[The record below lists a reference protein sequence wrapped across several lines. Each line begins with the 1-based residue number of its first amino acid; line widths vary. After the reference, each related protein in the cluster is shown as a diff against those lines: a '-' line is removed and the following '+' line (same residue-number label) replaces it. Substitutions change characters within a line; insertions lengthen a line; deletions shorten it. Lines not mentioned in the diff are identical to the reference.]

1 MSYEVNQT
9 NDFEKSEYDQI
20 NTKQKE
26 LINYYQKYDGKSIS
40 YYYIF
45 PKLLYDDKFFKKNGS
60 IYSTKKN

>member
-1 MSYEVNQT
+1 MSYEVNKT

-45 PKLLYDDKFFKKNGS
+45 PKLLYDDKF
-60 IYSTKKN
+60 